1 LSTSLPDADALRRG
15 IKRQFLKNGPSV
27 EAAMAIVGP
36 VLDWY
41 DDEIRR
47 LSVACG
53 ESGSEGEEPASGLG
67 EPPPGALL

>member
-1 LSTSLPDADALRRG
+1 MSTSLPDADALRRG
-15 IKRQFLKNGPSV
+15 LKRQFLKYGASV
-27 EAAMAIVGP
+27 DSAMAIVGP

-47 LSVACG
+47 LSAACG
-53 ESGSEGEEPASGLG
+53 ESGSEEEEPAAILG

>member
-1 LSTSLPDADALRRG
+1 VTTPLYGPDAVRRG
-15 IKRQFLKNGPSV
+15 IARQFLKRGATV
-27 EAAMAIVGP
+27 ENAMTIVGP

-47 LSVACG
+47 LSAAC
-53 ESGSEGEEPASGLG
+53 EEEECAAILG

>member
-1 LSTSLPDADALRRG
+1 MTTSLHGPDAVRQAIARR
-15 IKRQFLKNGPSV
+15 FLKYGATV
-27 EAAMAIVGP
+27 DEVMVIVGP

-47 LSVACG
+47 LTAG
-53 ESGSEGEEPASGLG
+53 ESGGEEEEPVLG

>member
-1 LSTSLPDADALRRG
+1 MATSLPDADALRRG

-27 EAAMAIVGP
+27 EAVMVIVGP

-47 LSVACG
+47 LTA
-53 ESGSEGEEPASGLG
+53 SETVSEAEEPEAILG